1 MKLADNKAT
10 LSFSNGS
17 PSIEMPVYSGNIG
30 PDVIDIRKLYGQSGM
45 FTYDPGFL
53 STAAC
58 QSAITFID
66 GDKGELLY
74 RGYPIEQ
81 LANHGDFLDT
91 CYLLLHGDLP
101 DAKQSKDFH
110 KLVNNHTM
118 VNEQMQFFLRGFR
131 RDAHPMA
138 VLTGLVGA
146 LSAFYHDSTDI
157 TNPEHREISAI
168 RLIAKLPTL
177 VAMSYKYGI
186 GQPFMYPQ
194 NSLSYSGNFLRMM
207 FGVPCEDYVVNPV
220 LERALDRIFILH
232 ADHEQN
238 ASTSTVRLCGSS
250 GTNPFAAIAAG
261 VACLWGPA
269 HGGANEACLN
279 MLDDIQK
286 MGGIAKVGEFM
297 EQVKDKNS
305 GVKLMG
311 FGHRVYKN
319 YDPRAKLMQETCN
332 EVLAELG
339 LENDPL
345 FKLAKQVEKI
355 ALEDDYFVSRK
366 LYPNVD
372 FYSGLIYK
380 TMGFPTDFFPV
391 LFMIPRCS
399 GWLAH
404 WQELQDDPELKII
417 RPRQHYLGHMDA
429 KYVPMS
435 SRKVEDVNIAAS
447 RSSAS
452 VRGAPGRKTN

>member
-17 PSIEMPVYSGNIG
+17 PSVEMPVYSGNIG
-30 PDVIDIRKLYGQSGM
+30 PDVIDIRKLYAQTGM

-53 STAAC
+53 STASC
-58 QSAITFID
+58 QSAITYID

-81 LANHGDFLDT
+81 LATQCDYLDT
-91 CYLLLHGDLP
+91 CYLLLNGELP
-101 DAKQSKDFH
+101 DPTQRKDFH
-110 KLVNNHTM
+110 KLVINHTM

-157 TNPEHREISAI
+157 NNPEHRKVAAI
-168 RLIAKLPTL
+168 RLIAKMPTL
-177 VAMSYKYGI
+177 VAMAYKYGV

-194 NSLSYSGNFLRMM
+194 NDLSYSGNFLRMM
-207 FGVPCEDYVVNPV
+207 FGTPCEPYKVNPV

-279 MLDDIQK
+279 MLEDIQRQ
-286 MGGIAKVGEFM
+286 GGVSKVGEFM
-297 EQVKDKNS
+297 EKVKDKNS

-345 FKLAKQVEKI
+345 FKLAKELERI
-355 ALEDDYFVSRK
+355 ALEDDYFVQRK

-372 FYSGLIYK
+372 FYSGIVQRAI
-380 TMGFPTDFFPV
+380 GIPV
-391 LFMIPRCS
+391 NLFTGIFALARTVGWIAQLNEMIS
-399 GWLAH
+399 
-404 WQELQDDPELKII
+404 DPEYKIG
-417 RPRQHYLGHMDA
+417 RPRQLFTGSPRRD
-429 KYVPMS
+429 VPESMK
-435 SRKVEDVNIAAS
+435 RV
-447 RSSAS
+447 
-452 VRGAPGRKTN
+452 